1 MIKYVF
7 EAMRMNEINIEQ
19 MEYLFL
25 RRKRSSAVS
34 ERQKNLL
41 FKAAQRH
48 WEEEFVGKEANIRKV
63 DCRIYKAI
71 LYQLEIRQIFLDTSL
86 SLKKLSDLLETNQ
99 TYLSNVVNKYFGCNL
114 KELVNGYRVEYA
126 KELLSFG
133 FKFINLKFF
142 YYEQKVFKC
151 NPVRSLDGFVNG
163 NICVL

>member
-48 WEEEFVGKEANIRKV
+48 WEEELSARKRIFVKWTAVYIK
-63 DCRIYKAI
+63 
-71 LYQLEIRQIFLDTSL
+71 LYCTSL
-86 SLKKLSDLLETNQ
+86 RYVRYSLTLR
-99 TYLSNVVNKYFGCNL
+99 F
-114 KELVNGYRVEYA
+114 R
-126 KELLSFG
+126 
-133 FKFINLKFF
+133 
-142 YYEQKVFKC
+142 
-151 NPVRSLDGFVNG
+151 
-163 NICVL
+163 

>member
-63 DCRIYKAI
+63 GTAVYIK
-71 LYQLEIRQIFLDTSL
+71 LYCTSL
-86 SLKKLSDLLETNQ
+86 RYVRYSLTLR
-99 TYLSNVVNKYFGCNL
+99 F
-114 KELVNGYRVEYA
+114 R
-126 KELLSFG
+126 
-133 FKFINLKFF
+133 
-142 YYEQKVFKC
+142 
-151 NPVRSLDGFVNG
+151 
-163 NICVL
+163 

>member
-99 TYLSNVVNKYFGCNL
+99 TYLSNVVIIHAL
-114 KELVNGYRVEYA
+114 
-126 KELLSFG
+126 
-133 FKFINLKFF
+133 
-142 YYEQKVFKC
+142 
-151 NPVRSLDGFVNG
+151 
-163 NICVL
+163 

>member
-63 DCRIYKAI
+63 TVVYIK
-71 LYQLEIRQIFLDTSL
+71 LYCTSL
-86 SLKKLSDLLETNQ
+86 RYVRYSLTLR
-99 TYLSNVVNKYFGCNL
+99 F
-114 KELVNGYRVEYA
+114 R
-126 KELLSFG
+126 
-133 FKFINLKFF
+133 
-142 YYEQKVFKC
+142 
-151 NPVRSLDGFVNG
+151 
-163 NICVL
+163 